1 MSDNENTSADGQAV
15 TSADKDQGPGLLP
28 ALIALVAIGGMLMLI
43 TFAGMAWWIFS
54 NQGKLA
60 LPALRD
66 GFIPQVEQSRLS
78 PEQKAPIVEHLNT
91 VVEDLANDQLES
103 WQITGV
109 MQRLQRLPILQ
120 WGHLQVL
127 QQYIEDH
134 PNDFAEDAALQ
145 IDRVFSGVGAGQIT
159 GIDASTMLIPVLATD
174 QNLND
179 ADLIDPL
186 EPEKV
191 AEVVKT
197 AKQLADRVKV
207 PESPGPI
214 TPIDVLVR
222 RQIEAGRSQGGF

>member
-1 MSDNENTSADGQAV
+1 MSDNESQSADDQAT

-54 NQGKLA
+54 NQSKLA

-78 PEQKAPIVEHLNT
+78 PEQKTPIIEHLDA
-91 VVEDLANDQLES
+91 VVEDLASDQLES
-103 WQITGV
+103 WQVTGV

-127 QQYIEDH
+127 KRFIEDH
-134 PNDFAEDAALQ
+134 PNDFPEDAALQ
-145 IDRVFSGVGAGQIT
+145 IDRVFSGISDGQIT
-159 GIDASTMLIPVLATD
+159 GIDASTMLLPVIVSD

-186 EPEKV
+186 ETAKV
-191 AEVVKT
+191 AEVVT
-197 AKQLADRVKV
+197 SARQIADRVKV
-207 PESPGPI
+207 PDTAGPI